1 MKVFDPYDIWACPSL
16 GRLKHRWYQGDKSA
30 GILLRLVALVD
41 ALAPVTLRKL
51 LGVDKHDFA
60 HVEAMQLP
68 LTAEKKNNLLSTFRL
83 TRTSSGGWGL
93 PFGWY
98 SKNGVYDANTPYVTN
113 TPYVMEALL
122 SLAEEPELHEEAMA
136 LFHGTWGFLESL
148 KVMHDDENTLSLS
161 YAPIDEPRMVV
172 NANAYAAFAYAL
184 HAVHG
189 REGICDL
196 AGEKATRLAR
206 WVTSQQKE
214 NGGWLYYADSEPGN
228 FIDGFHSC
236 FIVKNLL
243 KVVWLLPATQSL
255 VSSPIARGWAF
266 IQENLLDK
274 EAGLCRRFVQRSH
287 RDPYKWDLYDQA
299 EFLGLLVDFKRYEEA
314 VYFAE
319 RVEQT
324 FRKGKHWYCR
334 IDIFGRR
341 WGRDFLRWGIAPFLY
356 HRARL
361 QVAWK
366 DSR

>member
-30 GILLRLVALVD
+30 GIVLRLVALLD
-41 ALAPVTLRKL
+41 ALAPVPLRRM

-60 HVEAMQLP
+60 HVEAMLLP
-68 LTAEKKNNLLSTFRL
+68 LTLEKKNSVVSKFRSML
-83 TRTSSGGWGL
+83 TSSGGWGL
-93 PFGWY
+93 PFDWY

-122 SLAEEPELHEEAMA
+122 SLAETPELHEEAMA

-148 KVMHDDENTLSLS
+148 KIMHGDANMLALS
-161 YAPIDEPRMVV
+161 YAPVDEPRKVV
-172 NANAYAAFAYAL
+172 NANAYAAFAYGL

-189 REGICDL
+189 RESIRDQ
-196 AGEKATRLAR
+196 AREKATRLAC
-206 WVTSQQKE
+206 WVTRQQKE
-214 NGGWLYYADSEPGN
+214 DGGWFYYADNEPGN

-243 KVVWLLPATQSL
+243 KMVRLLPETQSL
-255 VSSPIARGWAF
+255 VDESIARGWAF

-314 VYFAE
+314 GAFAT
-319 RVEQT
+319 RVEQK
-324 FRKGKHWYCR
+324 FRKGNHWYCR

-361 QVAWK
+361 QVAVK
-366 DSR
+366 GSC